1 MPVVTMP
8 DGTPVSFPDAMPP
21 DQIRGMILQKFPDAA
36 QQAQPESTGDP
47 SLGDYARANP
57 IGGAA
62 HTVLRAG
69 QGIEQLIAHGA
80 ADLSDFGGH
89 APNSLAN
96 LLHAV
101 ADHVDAT
108 LAQSEKG
115 YQGSKSRV
123 VNASTNPRVTNAA
136 INTGEVE
143 GNLLNPAGLAGNTVR
158 GFEAAAPVV
167 NAGIRGAVSGGA
179 VAATQPVDNPENF
192 YAEKGKQTA
201 TGVVVGG
208 ATGATA
214 EALGGKTSAA
224 PPTTKD
230 LKTQASD
237 AYKDAERQ
245 GVVIRQDSFKKAVTG
260 IRATTEKA
268 GMDEDLTPKSVAV
281 LNRFDKEA
289 EQGPITLE
297 KAETLRKVANS
308 ALDSPDKSDR
318 RIAHII
324 IDKLD
329 DHINNLSPQDM
340 EGTGSMQGM
349 SDAHARLAKSKQIN
363 GLVEAAKESAGPNA
377 DPEDYVAALR
387 KQFRALARDPAAMNR
402 FGIPQ
407 QQLIRQID
415 RGGSPETLQ
424 NIMDVSNAQGAID
437 SLNTARDLYA
447 RSAKSA
453 TVDRLVEKAKNAVGA
468 NYTAAGM
475 DTALRQ
481 QFRALANNQNAL
493 GRFSPEEQAAIL
505 KIVRGSPTQNML
517 RLIGKLSPNSTFPIA
532 SELAVAGSG
541 HGDVAAG
548 MALGG
553 AVAKEAAAR
562 MGKSNVNTLSE
573 LVRRGNA
580 LAAPRPAPNAFVG
593 NPTANLAI
601 NALLQPRAQ

>member
-1 MPVVTMP
+1 MDVRMP
-8 DGTPVSFPDAMPP
+8 DGTIIKNVPDGTTQAGLGARY
-21 DQIRGMILQKFPDAA
+21 QAHLGA
-36 QQAQPESTGDP
+36 QSQPEPPADP
-47 SLGDYARANP
+47 SLGDYAKTNP
-57 IGGAA
+57 VLGAPA

-80 ADLSDFGGH
+80 ADLSDLGGH

-115 YQGSKSRV
+115 YQGAKERV

-143 GNLLNPAGLAGNTVR
+143 GNLINPAGLAGNAVR

-179 VAATQPVDNPENF
+179 VAATLPVDNPENF

-201 TGVVVGG
+201 AGVAVGG
-208 ATGATA
+208 VTGATA
-214 EALGGKTSAA
+214 EALGGKTSAT

-230 LKTQASD
+230 LKTQASES
-237 AYKDAERQ
+237 YKRAEEQ
-245 GVVIRQDSFKKAVTG
+245 GVVIKQDSFKTAVEDIKA
-260 IRATTEKA
+260 ATEKA
-268 GMDEDLTPKSVAV
+268 GIDEGLHPKATAV

-289 EQGPITLE
+289 AAGPVTLE
-297 KAETLRKVANS
+297 KAETLRRVAS
-308 ALDSPDKSDR
+308 GALDSQDKSER
-318 RIAHII
+318 RIAHIV

-329 DHINNLSPQDM
+329 DYI
-340 EGTGSMQGM
+340 G
-349 SDAHARLAKSKQIN
+349 
-363 GLVEAAKESAGPNA
+363 GLK
-377 DPEDYVAALR
+377 PEDVTGGVTGDPKLISALKLPTGDAKAATD
-387 KQFRALARDPAAMNR
+387 AL
-402 FGIPQ
+402 G
-407 QQLIRQID
+407 
-415 RGGSPETLQ
+415 E
-424 NIMDVSNAQGAID
+424 
-437 SLNTARDLYA
+437 ARDLYA

-481 QFRALANNQNAL
+481 QFRALANNQNAM
-493 GRFSPEEQAAIL
+493 GRFSPQEQTAIL
-505 KIVRGSPTQNML
+505 KIVRGGPTQNML
-517 RLIGKLSPNSTFPIA
+517 RLIGKLAPNSTFPIA

-553 AVAKEAAAR
+553 AVAKEVAAKI
-562 MGKSNVNTLSE
+562 GKNNVKALSE
-573 LVRRGNA
+573 LVRRGNV
-580 LAAPRPAPNAFVG
+580 LAPQPRPSPNALVG